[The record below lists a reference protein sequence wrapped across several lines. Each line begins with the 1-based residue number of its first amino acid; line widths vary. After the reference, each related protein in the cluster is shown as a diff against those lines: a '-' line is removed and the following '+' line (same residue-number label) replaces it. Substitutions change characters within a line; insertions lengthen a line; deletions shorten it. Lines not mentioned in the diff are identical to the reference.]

1 MSITDSEAERLGAI
15 MAAAL
20 KAHAAHGM
28 LTMGPSAVHQNAL
41 ASIRGNLEA
50 ILKTVQKFHE
60 ENPELREAVIRGFEN
75 YSLPGAPENERS
87 S

>member
-20 KAHAAHGM
+20 KAHAAHGV
-28 LTMGPSAVHQNAL
+28 LTMGPAAVHQTAL
-41 ASIRGNLEA
+41 AIIRGNLEA

-60 ENPELREAVIRGFEN
+60 ENPDVREAVIHGFEN
-75 YSLPGAPENERS
+75 YSPP
-87 S
+87 